1 MFCVVRQSQ
10 MFVEVVPFEKD
21 AIYLGQASVR
31 LRDKAIWV
39 AQSSPLTSF
48 TTSRARAALVEGSL
62 NPT

>member
-1 MFCVVRQSQ
+1 